1 MLLTETVSSV
11 FYMESVVLEIC
22 GSADVLHI
30 VESVQTSDWPSQPLT
45 EDLHLQKFS
54 ALDVAHKDLSFESH
68 SRLDL
73 SLQQEV
79 TKHSEMIYSWILL
92 CCYQNLVYTELIIR
106 KIEIDWIAKTHS
118 LFLDCNSQL

>member
-1 MLLTETVSSV
+1 MKSVLLE
-11 FYMESVVLEIC
+11 MC
-22 GSADVLHI
+22 GSADVLQI
-30 VESVQTSDWPSQPLT
+30 VQSIQSSDWPSQPLT

-79 TKHSEMIYSWILL
+79 GDKHSEIIFVFVLIVLL
-92 CCYQNLVYTELIIR
+92 SKSVLICGKR
-106 KIEIDWIAKTHS
+106 NKLRCRKTHFN
-118 LFLDCNSQL
+118 L

>member
-1 MLLTETVSSV
+1 MLRAV
-11 FYMESVVLEIC
+11 FYMKSVLLEMC
-22 GSADVLHI
+22 GSADVLQI
-30 VESVQTSDWPSQPLT
+30 VQSIQSSDWPSQPLT

-79 TKHSEMIYSWILL
+79 GTNIL
-92 CCYQNLVYTELIIR
+92 R
-106 KIEIDWIAKTHS
+106 
-118 LFLDCNSQL
+118 LFLFLF